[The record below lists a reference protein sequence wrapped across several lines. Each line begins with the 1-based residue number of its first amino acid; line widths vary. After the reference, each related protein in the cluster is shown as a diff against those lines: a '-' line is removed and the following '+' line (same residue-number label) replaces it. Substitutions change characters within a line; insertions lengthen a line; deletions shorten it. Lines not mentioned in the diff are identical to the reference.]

1 MINQST
7 GRIHTSY
14 NQAVAVTGRLASSD
28 PNLQN
33 IPIKSSEGRK
43 IREAFIAKPNFSII
57 SADYSQIELRILAHL
72 SKDLGLIEA
81 FKNNKDIHTITAS
94 EIFNTNIKKI
104 TSEQRRYA
112 KIINFGLI
120 YGMGAFGLAKTL
132 GITRSDAQNYI
143 QEYFNKYPTVL
154 QYMEESKQFAREHG
168 YVETFFG
175 RRLWLPEISSSNGL
189 RKAGAERAAINAP
202 MQGTAADLIKL
213 AMIQVQQWI
222 DDNSDLK
229 GQVIMQ
235 VHDELVFEVP
245 NNEIDKFTKE
255 IPQIMQNVAKLDIP
269 LIVEINAGENWE
281 KAH

>member
-1 MINQST
+1 
-7 GRIHTSY
+7 
-14 NQAVAVTGRLASSD
+14 
-28 PNLQN
+28 
-33 IPIKSSEGRK
+33 
-43 IREAFIAKPNFSII
+43 
-57 SADYSQIELRILAHL
+57 
-72 SKDLGLIEA
+72 
-81 FKNNKDIHTITAS
+81 
-94 EIFNTNIKKI
+94 
-104 TSEQRRYA
+104 
-112 KIINFGLI
+112 
-120 YGMGAFGLAKTL
+120 MGAFGLAKTL
-132 GITRSDAQNYI
+132 DITRSDAQNYI

-189 RKAGAERAAINAP
+189 RKSGAERAAINAP

-245 NNEIDKFTKE
+245 DNEVEKFTKK